1 MYAMNEVTIAVLA
14 AFTLPG
20 LAAWLL
26 ARRHGLGVFWV
37 SLIMGALVMLYG
49 WFTARPALAPEV
61 AGQHTLVIYF
71 LLLPGFMSLVLG
83 AILGAWQHRMG
94 TIRGAIRGTA

>member
-1 MYAMNEVTIAVLA
+1 MYTLNDLIFPVLA

-26 ARRHGLGVFWV
+26 GRRHGLGVFWI
-37 SLIMGALVMLYG
+37 SLIAGALVMLYG

-83 AILGAWQHRMG
+83 AILGAWQHRMATFG
-94 TIRGAIRGTA
+94 GAA